1 MRQVLT
7 QTHQSRGAG
16 TSSLMMQTLVND
28 REREREGGG
37 GGLLNAIASS
47 LCSEGRHKV
56 GVVHFS
62 WVTVSARLPSR
73 H

>member
-37 GGLLNAIASS
+37 GVLIKCNCLII
-47 LCSEGRHKV
+47 V
-56 GVVHFS
+56 
-62 WVTVSARLPSR
+62 
-73 H
+73 

>member
-28 REREREGGG
+28 RQRERERG
-37 GGLLNAIASS
+37 GGLLKAIASS
-47 LCSEGRHKV
+47 LCREGRHKV

-62 WVTVSARLPSR
+62 WVTVSALLPSR

>member
-28 REREREGGG
+28 RERAGG
-37 GGLLNAIASS
+37 GGLIKGNCLII
-47 LCSEGRHKV
+47 V
-56 GVVHFS
+56 
-62 WVTVSARLPSR
+62 
-73 H
+73 

>member
-28 REREREGGG
+28 RQRKRRREGGG
-37 GGLLNAIASS
+37 VLLKAIASS
-47 LCSEGRHKV
+47 LCREGKHKV

-62 WVTVSARLPSR
+62 RVTISA
-73 H
+73 